1 MLKQKRE
8 NRRVHCLVCWTCHG
22 RMGPNHLILK
32 DGGAICG
39 LCESKNPLGNLRRL
53 SLQEVTTPAEIVV
66 CFTQNG
72 KAAHALHIDCKTT
85 LGPWI
90 TFSSGE
96 TLEKAI
102 RYLGATDEQIAEYL
116 NNLGRWGQGSTSIR
130 LLPNRKNLLR
140 IDYSKL

>member
-1 MLKQKRE
+1 MRPPPTADIGIGRE
-8 NRRVHCLVCWTCHG
+8 F
-22 RMGPNHLILK
+22 
-32 DGGAICG
+32 
-39 LCESKNPLGNLRRL
+39 
-53 SLQEVTTPAEIVV
+53 VTA
-66 CFTQNG
+66 G
-72 KAAHALHIDCKTT
+72 HRKAAHALHIDCKTT

-102 RYLGATDEQIAEYL
+102 RYLGATDEQVAEYL
-116 NNLGRWGQGSTSIR
+116 ANLSRWGQGSTSIR

>member
-1 MLKQKRE
+1 MGRE
-8 NRRVHCLVCWTCHG
+8 F
-22 RMGPNHLILK
+22 
-32 DGGAICG
+32 
-39 LCESKNPLGNLRRL
+39 
-53 SLQEVTTPAEIVV
+53 VTA
-66 CFTQNG
+66 G
-72 KAAHALHIDCKTT
+72 HRKAAHALHIDCKTT

-102 RYLGATDEQIAEYL
+102 RYLGATDEHVAEYL
-116 NNLGRWGQGSTSIR
+116 ANLSRWGQGSTSIR

>member
-8 NRRVHCLVCWTCHG
+8 NRLVNCLVCWTCHG
-22 RMGPNHLILK
+22 RMGPNHFTLR
-32 DGGAICG
+32 DGGAVCG
-39 LCESKNPLGNLRRL
+39 LCESKNPLGNLRKL

-102 RYLGATDEQIAEYL
+102 RYLGATDEQVAEYL
-116 NNLGRWGQGSTSIR
+116 NNLSRWGQGSTSIR